1 MPNRPHRFLDNVQA
15 AYAFSDYAPRT
26 WNVKVPRDGFLLSL
40 AHVSEGGEGVLWVL
54 PDGPGTVL
62 ISGFG
67 SVFSNRALGQAD
79 NARLLANIV
88 AAAVTPAGAVLFDD
102 EHQGLSASYDP
113 AKFYRDRRLYATL
126 GCLALVWLVWV
137 LGGTKLRMPPPR
149 AAAPREE
156 DLVRTT
162 RYVPGACVAA
172 GGRCPAYVRVL
183 FPAPACQQA
192 HGGGSGIAVGV
203 ARASSAGGAQRH
215 YAAQGMVCAGV
226 LGSTRAADA
235 AAQSDRQ
242 NRKATRRMSTSIQ
255 QLEELLTLELGRVVI
270 GAQASVHALV
280 IALLSRGHVLV
291 QGVPGLGKTLLAK
304 TLARVLGG
312 EFKRIQGTA
321 DLMPSDIIGV
331 HVFDEATRNFVFRP
345 GPLFA
350 DVVLVDEINRA
361 GPKTQSALL
370 EAMQERQV
378 SVERAVLQLPAEFLV
393 LATQNPREFEGTY
406 PLPESQ
412 LDRFMLRIDMDY
424 PTRAAEAQVLARY
437 GGVPATA
444 AGYPRRG
451 QRAGTLAA
459 HQLRATKRSAFMSRT
474 PSAPTFWTSPARRAR
489 TAASPSASRP
499 AEHWHY

>member
-1 MPNRPHRFLDNVQA
+1 
-15 AYAFSDYAPRT
+15 
-26 WNVKVPRDGFLLSL
+26 
-40 AHVSEGGEGVLWVL
+40 
-54 PDGPGTVL
+54 
-62 ISGFG
+62 
-67 SVFSNRALGQAD
+67 
-79 NARLLANIV
+79 
-88 AAAVTPAGAVLFDD
+88 
-102 EHQGLSASYDP
+102 
-113 AKFYRDRRLYATL
+113 
-126 GCLALVWLVWV
+126 
-137 LGGTKLRMPPPR
+137 
-149 AAAPREE
+149 
-156 DLVRTT
+156 
-162 RYVPGACVAA
+162 
-172 GGRCPAYVRVL
+172 
-183 FPAPACQQA
+183 
-192 HGGGSGIAVGV
+192 
-203 ARASSAGGAQRH
+203 
-215 YAAQGMVCAGV
+215 
-226 LGSTRAADA
+226 
-235 AAQSDRQ
+235 
-242 NRKATRRMSTSIQ
+242 MSTSIQ
-255 QLEELLTLELGRVVI
+255 QLEEVLTQELGRVVI

-412 LDRFMLRIDMDY
+412 LDRFMLRIDIDY

-437 GGVPATA
+437 GDVPAAAADTLAEVNVLERSLLTA
-444 AGYPRRG
+444 ARSEA
-451 QRAGTLAA
+451 QRIHVADALSAYVLDLAG
-459 HQLRATKRSAFMSRT
+459 
-474 PSAPTFWTSPARRAR
+474 
-489 TAASPSASRP
+489 ASREHSRLTLGLSTRGALALLKAARVSAGLRGGDFVTP
-499 AEHWHY
+499 DDVKQVAAAVMAHRLVLTPEAALEGVTDLDVVRALLAETPVPR